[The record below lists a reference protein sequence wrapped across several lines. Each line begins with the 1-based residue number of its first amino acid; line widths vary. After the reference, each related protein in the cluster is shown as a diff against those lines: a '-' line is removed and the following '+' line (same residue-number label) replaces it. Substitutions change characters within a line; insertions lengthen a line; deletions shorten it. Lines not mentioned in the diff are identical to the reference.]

1 MGVVYRATDPAS
13 GSMVALKVLLA
24 ADHAGDQATRR
35 FQKEA
40 ETARLVDHPN
50 VVRVHELGWHEGKPY
65 FTMDLIDGGSLDEL
79 RGTIRDPHWYARV
92 MAGVARGLH
101 AAHQRGLAHRDV
113 KPSNILMAGE
123 TPCLTDFGLA
133 RELSSVGPRLT
144 ATGEVLGTPHY
155 MAPEQAS
162 SRDFDPAKGDQYSVG
177 AVLYDL
183 LCGRPPHD
191 GDSPV
196 AVMMSLATRP
206 HTPVKVL
213 APQVPSD
220 LASII
225 EQALAREPALR
236 YPDCAALAVDLERF
250 VGGEPVR
257 ALRPTW
263 RVQADRVF
271 FGARR
276 PLMAAGLLTAAA
288 LVAIAAGATVRS
300 VESERAVFERELV
313 AQQDLLAADADIE
326 AALEAGDA
334 GAAIAALR
342 AYWARHQG
350 THAAIDAILRDLP
363 RLSAVA
369 PKRALEL
376 LAEAYTTAPDP
387 ADQARVLDGLART
400 LEARWEWASLAAV
413 TATQARR
420 QPLRAMSPALAQ
432 PRARVQ
438 LALGDAARA
447 AATFEAIGDGPGASL
462 ARALSVSAPAPE
474 GLGFHRATDWDGDG
488 REDIAVRRGD
498 HLDIHALVPG
508 LPRIAVIPLGRAH
521 GPERIHLLPDRG
533 LVHWVEGTLHLI
545 QVDDHDAVQRIASR
559 ESSPALAAARV
570 DLDQDGLAEVY
581 VGLGP
586 YERRL
591 LIYDPA
597 APGIGF
603 RDAHAPTTGAQS
615 DVVRLLPVPSASGP
629 QLWAAVGPWSAY
641 DVRRFASQDGALT
654 LLDRHRLGYVSQ
666 LLLLADGRVAALHS
680 PEYPSRIAMD
690 PDAPYG
696 PQIGVYLLDPEDPS
710 TVEVLPWVGP
720 EADLSGLHEGD
731 LDGDGRMDL
740 VVSAQLGLERAIAIH
755 LATDR
760 GYRDP
765 LVVRGQTVLAVAQ
778 LDDDP
783 MDELLVWSGLDAEG
797 GFAILGAGDA
807 SERLPPPDVVPPAPP
822 PGGLDAPDRAAW
834 ERAEDL
840 VAMGLYGPAAA
851 AFTRLHDLLPEALGP
866 QTLARAARL
875 HEAHGDRD
883 AAAEAWTRLVGRHPD
898 ARTAAAGQHVAAHRL
913 HRAEAVGGPRAPA
926 GDTHWDLVDGPR
938 RADAFTVFDPLGAQ
952 ETGEG
957 LVLQSVSGEPA
968 LAGVRVPWNGEH
980 LSLEL
985 TIHLDHLEWGGG
997 IVAEIDGW
1005 GPSQAAVRSWGGGG
1019 LYQRNV
1025 ECPGVPGASLVT
1037 SSPTVALDETWSVRL
1052 DWFDGELLCQIS
1064 GPDGRTAVGARPS
1077 EGPPVGDLDLTL
1089 RPAHHAQGTH
1099 ALLRGTVTRLA
1110 VTATQALPRLSA
1122 RTTPPSERQGL
1133 AHGLRSRPAQAVPE
1147 LLARLGPDALVPF
1160 RDVHRA
1166 LQHSHP
1172 HAPVTQRVYT
1182 VHAAPLLALDPSG
1195 LSPDNRDAYAEILA
1209 RRGMAWLDLSEVEA
1223 ARADLQAADRLLD
1236 PGDVPPLVDDPLALL
1251 RVDVSLAL
1259 AAAWADQAPETAR
1272 RHARRALRLH
1282 PVPELAADRIA
1293 TFPSLRNLEG
1303 LWP

>member
-1 MGVVYRATDPAS
+1 MGVVYRASDPAT

-79 RGTIRDPHWYARV
+79 RDTIRDPRWYARV

-113 KPSNILMAGE
+113 KPANILMAGE

-162 SRDFDPAKGDQYSVG
+162 SRGFDPAKGDQYSVG

-196 AVMMSLATRP
+196 AVMMSLTTRP
-206 HTPVKVL
+206 HTPVRIL
-213 APQVPSD
+213 APHVPSD

-225 EQALAREPALR
+225 EQAMALDPALR
-236 YPDCAALAVDLERF
+236 YPDCSALAQDLERF
-250 VGGEPVR
+250 VDGEPVR

-263 RVQADRVF
+263 RVQADRIF

-276 PLMAAGLLTAAA
+276 PLLATGLLTAAV
-288 LVAIAAGATVRS
+288 LVAIAAAATVRS
-300 VESERAVFERELV
+300 VESERSAFERELV
-313 AQQDLLAADADIE
+313 AQQDLLAVDADID
-326 AALEAGDA
+326 AALEMGDA
-334 GAAIAALR
+334 DAAIAALR
-342 AYWARHQG
+342 RYWARHQG
-350 THAAIDAILRDLP
+350 THAAIDTILRDSP
-363 RLSAVA
+363 RLSAEA

-376 LAEAYTTAPDP
+376 LAEVYTTAPDP
-387 ADQARVLDGLART
+387 ADQARVLDTLART
-400 LEARWEWASLAAV
+400 LEARWEWTSLAAV

-432 PRARVQ
+432 PRARVL
-438 LALGDAARA
+438 LALGDTAQA
-447 AATFEAIGDGPGASL
+447 AAIFEAIGDDGGAAL
-462 ARALSVSAPAPE
+462 ARALSESTPAPE
-474 GLGFHRATDWDGDG
+474 GLGFHRPTDWDGDG
-488 REDIAVRRGD
+488 REDIVVRRGD
-498 HLDIHALVPG
+498 HLDIHALAPE
-508 LPRIAVIPLGRAH
+508 LPRVATIPLPRAR

-533 LVHWVEGTLHLI
+533 LVHWAGGTLRLLR
-545 QVDDHDAVQRIASR
+545 VDDRGSLQLVASR
-559 ESSPALAAARV
+559 ASSPALAAATV
-570 DLDQDGLAEVY
+570 DLDSDGLDEVY
-581 VGLGP
+581 IGLGP

-591 LIYDPA
+591 LVHDPA
-597 APGIGF
+597 APGGGF
-603 RDAHAPTTGAQS
+603 QDAHAATTGAQS
-615 DVVRLLPVPSASGP
+615 DVAVLLPVPSPSGP

-666 LLLLADGRVAALHS
+666 LLLMADGRVAALHS
-680 PEYPSRIAMD
+680 PEYPSRVAMD

-696 PQIGVYLLDPEDPS
+696 PPAGVYLLDPEDPS
-710 TVEVLPWVGP
+710 AVEVLPWVGP
-720 EADLSGLHEGD
+720 EAHLHRLHEGD
-731 LDGDGRMDL
+731 LDGDGRLDL

-755 LATDR
+755 LATDS

-765 LVVRGQTVLAVAQ
+765 LVVRGQGVLAVAQ

-783 MDELLVWSGLDAEG
+783 MDELLVWRGLDAER
-797 GFAILGAGDA
+797 GFAILGAGEA
-807 SERLPPPDVVPPAPP
+807 SERVPPPDVVPPARPP
-822 PGGLDAPDRAAW
+822 EGLDAPDRAAW

-851 AFTRLHDLLPEALGP
+851 AFTRLHDLLPEALSP
-866 QTLARAARL
+866 RAMVRAARL

-883 AAAEAWTRLVGRHPD
+883 AAAEAWTRLVGRHPE
-898 ARTAAAGQHVAAHRL
+898 ARAAAAAQHVAAHRL

-938 RADAFTVFDPLGAQ
+938 QADAFTVFDPIGAQ
-952 ETGEG
+952 ETAEG
-957 LVLQSVSGEPA
+957 LVLQAVSGEPP

-980 LSLEL
+980 LALEL
-985 TIHLDHLEWGGG
+985 TLHLDHLEWGGG
-997 IVAEIDGW
+997 VVAEFEGW
-1005 GPSQAAVRSWGGGG
+1005 GPSLAAVRSWGGGG
-1019 LYQRNV
+1019 LYQRRV
-1025 ECPGVPGASLVT
+1025 ECPGVPGASLT
-1037 SSPTVALDETWSVRL
+1037 ASSPTVALDETWTVRL
-1052 DWFDGELLCQIS
+1052 DWYDGELLCQIT
-1064 GPDGRTAVGARPS
+1064 GPDGRAAVGTRPA
-1077 EGPPVGDLDLTL
+1077 EAPPTGDLDLTL
-1089 RPAHHAQGTH
+1089 RPARHAQGTH
-1099 ALLRGTVTRLA
+1099 ALLRGTITRLA

-1122 RTTPPSERQGL
+1122 RPTPMEVQGL
-1133 AHGLRSRPAQAVPE
+1133 AHGLRSRPAQAVPD
-1147 LLARLGPDALVPF
+1147 LLTRLGEDALVPF

-1182 VHAAPLLALDPSG
+1182 VHAAPLLALDPAG
-1195 LSPDNRDAYAEILA
+1195 LAPDARDAYAEILA
-1209 RRGMAWLDLSEVEA
+1209 RRGMAWLELSEVEA

-1236 PGDVPPLVDDPLALL
+1236 RGEAPTSVDDPLALL
-1251 RVDVSLAL
+1251 RVDVCLAL

-1293 TFPSLRNLEG
+1293 TFPALRSLEG